1 MRTELKAFKVVYGLI
16 MDNLITE
23 KEAFNLVEGIF
34 EKEYYPVPVPTA
46 VESINQENPPEDTT
60 KKIEEV
66 KVRGFVN
73 NY

>member
-34 EKEYYPVPVPTA
+34 EKEYYPVPVPT
-46 VESINQENPPEDTT
+46 SPDNITQNPQEETT

-66 KVRGFVN
+66 TVRGFVN
-73 NY
+73 NF